1 MISNGQLLTT
11 DHRSLITGYKMRNRF
26 RRVNSIFHF
35 IGNLL
40 GILGPIVLLPLIVVL
55 IHWGQKGDGW
65 RTTLAFLIPALL
77 SLSFGLL
84 LRKVFK
90 PTETLDMT
98 GSMLICSLSWL
109 FISALGALP
118 FVIGIGSNYLN
129 AYFEAMSGFT
139 TTGITVHSGL
149 DDMPRS
155 IIFWRAFTQWLG
167 GIGILSF
174 FLMITFRGGGAH
186 HIFGAESHKISS
198 SRPVPGLFNTVKI
211 LWGIYG
217 LFTLLAVTLL
227 IIEGM
232 PIFDSICHT
241 FTALSTGGFSPY
253 DSSIEYYRLAGH
265 PNYRLIE
272 YTLTFVM
279 MLGGINFLI
288 HYRVLTRDFKALWDN
303 IEIRYW
309 WRLIA
314 AFTIIIMID
323 HLRKVGFIH
332 RATPDVGELER
343 SFRYTIF
350 QVVSILTTTGFG
362 TKDIGSEFF
371 PALSKQLFLIMMVI
385 GGCVGSTG
393 GGIKVLRV
401 AILNR
406 LMFRELLR
414 LRVSGR
420 ASTELVIDKRIVPP
434 EESHRVGA
442 LFFTWMALLVIGG
455 GITALFSNHG
465 AWESFSG
472 MFSALGNIGPCYI
485 SVKDMI
491 NIHPVVKLTYIFGML
506 AGRLE
511 ILPVLLLFSRRAWR

>member
-1 MISNGQLLTT
+1 
-11 DHRSLITGYKMRNRF
+11 MRNRF
-26 RRVNSIFHF
+26 QRINSIFHF
-35 IGNLL
+35 IGYLL
-40 GILGPIVLLPLIVVL
+40 RMLGLILLVPLIVVF
-55 IHWGQKGDGW
+55 IYWGKYDDGW
-65 RTTLAFLIPALL
+65 YTVLAFVIPALAAF
-77 SLSFGLL
+77 SLGLI
-84 LRKVFK
+84 LRGVFK
-90 PTETLDMT
+90 NPAELDMT

-109 FISALGALP
+109 FMSAFAALP
-118 FVIGIGSNYLN
+118 FVIGINSSYLN
-129 AYFEAMSGFT
+129 GYFESMSGFT
-139 TTGITVHSGL
+139 TTGITVYSEL
-149 DDMPRS
+149 DEMPRS
-155 IIFWRAFTQWLG
+155 ILFWRALTQWMG

-174 FLMITFRGGGAH
+174 FLLITFRGGGAH

-198 SRPVPGLFNTVKI
+198 SRPVPGLFNTLKI

-217 LFTLLAVTLL
+217 LFTLLSITLL
-227 IIEGM
+227 TIEGM
-232 PIFDSICHT
+232 SIFDSICHS

-265 PNYRLIE
+265 YNYRLIE

-323 HLRKVGFIH
+323 HLRKV
-332 RATPDVGELER
+332 ALNAGEIES

-350 QVVSILTTTGFG
+350 QVMSILTTTGFG
-362 TKDIGSEFF
+362 TKDIGSGFF
-371 PALSKQLFLIMMVI
+371 PALSRQLFLIMMVI
-385 GGCVGSTG
+385 GGCVGSTS

-406 LMFRELLR
+406 LMLRELFK

-420 ASTELVIDKRIVPP
+420 ASTNLVIDKRIVPD

-442 LFFTWMALLVIGG
+442 LFFAWMALLVIGG
-455 GITALFSNHG
+455 GITALFSNQG

-485 SVKDMI
+485 SVQDMI
-491 NIHPVVKLTYIFGML
+491 KINPVVKITYIFGML

-511 ILPVLLLFSRRAWR
+511 ILPVLLLFSRKAWS